1 MNLRTPL
8 GRVRGLGA
16 AKTGVHHWWA
26 QRITAVAL
34 VPLMLW
40 LVASLISLAGA
51 SYDDVLRW
59 VASPLTSTLLIALIL
74 TLFHH
79 AQLGL
84 QVVLEDYV
92 HCPWIQ
98 VPAQIAVR
106 YACVLL
112 ALTGVLSVLKIA
124 LGG

>member
-1 MNLRTPL
+1 MNLRSPL

-16 AKTGVHHWWA
+16 ARTGVHHWWA
-26 QRITAVAL
+26 QRTTAVAL

-40 LVASLISLAGA
+40 LVTNLVCLAGA
-51 SYDDVLRW
+51 GYDEVLAW
-59 VASPLTSTLLIALIL
+59 ASTPLASTLLIALIIS
-74 TLFHH
+74 LFYH

-92 HCPWIQ
+92 HSPWAQ
-98 VPAQIAVR
+98 VPAQLAVR

-112 ALTGVLSVLKIA
+112 ALTGVLSVLEIA

>member
-1 MNLRTPL
+1 MSLRTPL
-8 GRVRGLGA
+8 GRVRGLGS

-26 QRITAVAL
+26 QRTTAVAL
-34 VPLMLW
+34 VHLILW
-40 LVASLISLAGA
+40 LVASLASLSGA
-51 SYDDVLRW
+51 SYDEARAW
-59 VASPLTSTLLIALIL
+59 VSGPFTATLLIALL
-74 TLFHH
+74 LAVYYHV
-79 AQLGL
+79 QLGL

-98 VPAQIAVR
+98 VPAQLAVR
-106 YACVLL
+106 FACVLL

>member
-51 SYDDVLRW
+51 GYDDVVRW

-98 VPAQIAVR
+98 VPAQLAVR